1 MVAQTP
7 SLNGQGSYASWRRVA
22 SVKNL
27 EAHMI
32 FLTAAPD
39 VTPITNLILTWT
51 HIGQALVGSIGAL
64 AFIFAFLWKIT
75 AVEAKSALEAKQ
87 WIQRIVVGT
96 IGVEVA
102 GSLVGILTSS
112 VPPSAH

>member
-1 MVAQTP
+1 MVFLESATDACA
-7 SLNGQGSYASWRRVA
+7 NA
-22 SVKNL
+22 SVTVGACK
-27 EAHMI
+27 
-32 FLTAAPD
+32 PVYD
-39 VTPITNLILTWT
+39 LIVNWT

-64 AFIFAFLWKIT
+64 AFIFAFLWRIT

-102 GSLVGILTSS
+102 GSLVTILTSS
-112 VPPSAH
+112 VPSSAH

>member
-1 MVAQTP
+1 M
-7 SLNGQGSYASWRRVA
+7 LFLASTGP
-22 SVKNL
+22 N
-27 EAHMI
+27 
-32 FLTAAPD
+32 
-39 VTPITNLILTWT
+39 VTPITDLILTWT

-112 VPPSAH
+112 VPPPH

>member
-1 MVAQTP
+1 VPEIRSFRQ
-7 SLNGQGSYASWRRVA
+7 
-22 SVKNL
+22 KDL
-27 EAHMI
+27 EARMV
-32 FLTAAPD
+32 FLTGEPD
-39 VTPITNLILTWT
+39 LSAITNLINNWI

-75 AVEAKSALEAKQ
+75 SVEAKSALEAKQ

-102 GSLVGILTSS
+102 GTLTHAIIAS
-112 VPPSAH
+112 VPGGVH

>member
-1 MVAQTP
+1 MLFLDSTP
-7 SLNGQGSYASWRRVA
+7 N
-22 SVKNL
+22 
-27 EAHMI
+27 I
-32 FLTAAPD
+32 
-39 VTPITNLILTWT
+39 TPITDLINSWI

-75 AVEAKSALEAKQ
+75 SVEAKSVLEAKQ

-102 GSLVGILTSS
+102 GALVSILTSS
-112 VPPSAH
+112 VPPSSH

>member
-1 MVAQTP
+1 MF
-7 SLNGQGSYASWRRVA
+7 
-22 SVKNL
+22 
-27 EAHMI
+27 
-32 FLTAAPD
+32 FLAADPNI
-39 VTPITNLILTWT
+39 TPITDFILTWT

-102 GSLVGILTSS
+102 GSLVSILTSS